1 MYISR
6 VNEVKYPSHP
16 INLQVSLRNLLS
28 LPYTIVEYNSF
39 GFTPYDKAQ
48 SRKQFFI
55 TRQ

>member
-1 MYISR
+1 MYVSR

-55 TRQ
+55 TWQ